1 MTNRDVSE
9 AFSANQPLR
18 TLGRWLAPRK
28 WPLVGSFL
36 LYGVK
41 HSPVWVLPVVTADAI
56 DVLVQ
61 QRELGRLLW
70 DALIILVL
78 VLQNL
83 PVNVWY
89 SMTLSKVLRDL
100 ELRLRSALTERIQE
114 LSIGFWNRLNVGSLQ
129 SKVVRDVENV
139 ETGLRQAGNGGFAA
153 VFNLLGAITVT
164 AIKVPQFLVFY
175 VAVVPIAATV
185 MALSRRRLNSR
196 NEDYRAAVEQ
206 MAVRT
211 TEMMG
216 LVPVTRAHGL
226 EETAVRNI
234 SESYQRTR
242 KAALRLDFV
251 NASFGALAWVVFNLA
266 NGLCLIAAV
275 WAARSGYVDISAG
288 EVVMLVT
295 YFNMLSGAV
304 ILLVDLVPTFARS
317 LASVRSIG
325 EVLTSSDVE
334 PNDGKQAVAS
344 VRGLIEFDEVTFSY
358 PDSDTPAVSGVSLRI
373 EPGQYVAIAGPS
385 GSGKSTLANLLIGF
399 IRPQAGRILLDGVDV
414 DLLDYRTV
422 RKFISVVP
430 QESVMFEGSV
440 ADNVCYGDSSVSR
453 AELEAALRDAN
464 AWEFVQSLPDGV
476 DTEIGPRGFTLSGG
490 QKQRLAIARAL
501 LRNPRIL
508 VLDEA
513 TSALDNESEALVQQA
528 LARLMA
534 GRTTFVIAHRLST
547 IKDADRIYVLE
558 GARLVEQG
566 THEQLLGA
574 DGLYARLH
582 AGLED

>member
-1 MTNRDVSE
+1 MSA
-9 AFSANQPLR
+9 AFSPQRPLL

-28 WPLVGSFL
+28 WPLFGSFL

-41 HSPVWVLPVVTADAI
+41 HSPVWLLPVVTADAI

-61 QRELGRLLW
+61 QRDLGRLFW

-83 PVNVWY
+83 PFNVWY
-89 SMTLSKVLRDL
+89 SMTLSRVLRDL
-100 ELRLRSALTERIQE
+100 ELRLRSALTERVQE

-139 ETGLRQAGNGGFAA
+139 ELGLRQAGNGGFAA
-153 VFNLLGAITVT
+153 VFNLAGAITVT

-175 VAVVPIAATV
+175 AAVVPIAAAV

-216 LVPVTRAHGL
+216 LVPITRAHGL
-226 EETAVRNI
+226 EQTAVRDI
-234 SESYQRTR
+234 SETYKRTR
-242 KAALRLDFV
+242 HAALRLDFV

-275 WAARSGYVDISAG
+275 WAARTGYVDISAG

-317 LASVRSIG
+317 MASVRSIG

-334 PNDGKQAVAS
+334 PNDGKAVVDSIRGLVEFDDVTFGYPDAERPAVA
-344 VRGLIEFDEVTFSY
+344 
-358 PDSDTPAVSGVSLRI
+358 GVSFRI
-373 EPGQYVAIAGPS
+373 EPGKYVAVAGPS

-399 IRPQAGRILLDGVDV
+399 IRPQSGRILIDGVDV
-414 DLLDYRTV
+414 ETLDYRSV
-422 RKFISVVP
+422 RRFISVVP

-440 ADNVCYGDSSVSR
+440 ADNVCYGD
-453 AELEAALRDAN
+453 AEVTPEALESALRDAN
-464 AWEFVQSLPDGV
+464 AWDFVQALPEGV
-476 DTEIGPRGFTLSGG
+476 DTDVGPRGFTLSGG

-513 TSALDNESEALVQQA
+513 TSALDTESEALVQQA
-528 LARLMA
+528 LTRLMA

-547 IKDADRIYVLE
+547 IKEADRIFVLDDS
-558 GARLVEQG
+558 RLVEQG
-566 THEQLLGA
+566 SHDELIGA

-582 AGLED
+582 VGLES